1 MLATQERGDLVEDN
15 PRAAL
20 AELDRVG
27 RAVRL
32 RSRWYGWFLAALG
45 AGTIAYYAAVAA
57 AGDGLATIGLL
68 ALGWTTF
75 MVTLT
80 AWADRQP
87 VLWRGLRHLRRPL
100 LGVYFALVGAT
111 VLASVTLLH
120 DQAGRGA
127 LGIIPALPCFA
138 GAWMV
143 LRR

>member
-1 MLATQERGDLVEDN
+1 VENN

-27 RAVRL
+27 RVVRL

-45 AGTIAYYAAVAA
+45 AGTIAYYAAVEV
-57 AGDGLATIGLL
+57 AGSGLATVGLL
-68 ALGWTTF
+68 ALGWTAF
-75 MVTLT
+75 VVTLN

-87 VLWRGLRHLRRPL
+87 VLRRGLRHLRRPL

-111 VLASVTLLH
+111 VLASVTLLR
-120 DQAGRGA
+120 DETGRAA
-127 LGIIPALPCFA
+127 LGVIPALPCFA
-138 GAWMV
+138 GAWLV

>member
-1 MLATQERGDLVEDN
+1 VENN

-45 AGTIAYYAAVAA
+45 AGTIAYYAAVEV
-57 AGDGLATIGLL
+57 AGSGLATVGLL
-68 ALGWTTF
+68 ALGWTAF
-75 MVTLT
+75 VVTLN

-111 VLASVTLLH
+111 VLASVTLLR
-120 DQAGRGA
+120 DETGRAA
-127 LGIIPALPCFA
+127 LGVIPALPCFA
-138 GAWMV
+138 GAWLV